1 MDRLAI
7 ILAVFLCLYAALA
20 GLSWLQRLIGE
31 RLPARKRGM
40 ALNLARRAGPPVAGG
55 ADRCSSRA
63 PASACR
69 ATCRSAALL
78 IGGGLAFGLH
88 RGLSDVRQGDRRSIG
103 FRLAV
108 TLGLSLAIL
117 WQTGV
122 L

>member
-1 MDRLAI
+1 MDRLAL
-7 ILAVFLCLYAALA
+7 ILAIFLCIYAALA

-55 ADRCSSRA
+55 LILLVAGTFLRLQGHW
-63 PASACR
+63 PL
-69 ATCRSAALL
+69 AAIL

-88 RGLSDVRQGDRRSIG
+88 RGLADVRQGDRRSIG

-108 TLGLSLAIL
+108 TAGLGLAIL
-117 WQTGV
+117 WQAGV